1 MQIAILVI
9 LIILGLAVQY
19 VVIKAAVVYG
29 TQETYNNI
37 DKYNFSQTR
46 RAVKEGI
53 IEALKEGDN
62 AFMKELGSV
71 IRDAVKSA
79 ADEGNVSVSIND

>member
-29 TQETYNNI
+29 TQETYNTM
-37 DKYNFSQTR
+37 DKYNFSQMR

-53 IEALKEGDN
+53 LEALKEGDN
-62 AFMKELGSV
+62 KFMSELQNT
-71 IRDAVKSA
+71 ITDAVKSA
-79 ADEGNVSVSIND
+79 TE